1 MNDIPVVLGFRSNI
15 KYKILESVRDMLF
28 YLEDNTYYIF
38 NSKLIPNVDSEK
50 VIGVRM
56 PDIKKLAKSI
66 VKNEDAEA
74 FLSDLPHFYHEEDL
88 LHGFIVAEG
97 KSFEKTLADTEKFLP
112 YINNWAVCDTFSPR
126 IFAKNKDVLYGK
138 ILEWL
143 CSSHPY
149 TVRYGIGMS
158 MRYFLD
164 GEYFDEKKLSDVAA
178 VKSGEYYVNMMIA
191 WYFATA
197 LAKRYDET
205 FPYIKD
211 NRLDK
216 WVHNKTIQKASES
229 FRVSDEQKEELRA
242 LRRK

>member
-1 MNDIPVVLGFRSNI
+1 MEKICESIRERLFSLADS
-15 KYKILESVRDMLF
+15 KYKD
-28 YLEDNTYYIF
+28 F
-38 NSKLIPNVDSEK
+38 NSKLIPNVDPEK

-97 KSFEKTLADTEKFLP
+97 KNFEKTLADTEKFLP
-112 YINNWAVCDTFSPR
+112 YINNWAVCDTFSPK
-126 IFAKNKDVLYGK
+126 IFAKNKDILYGK

-143 CSSHPY
+143 RSSHPY

-164 GEYFDEKKLSDVAA
+164 GEYFDGKKLSDVAA
-178 VKSGEYYVNMMIA
+178 VKSEEYYVNMMIA
-191 WYFATA
+191 WYLATA
-197 LAKRYDET
+197 LAKQWESVI
-205 FPYIKD
+205 PYLEQRK
-211 NRLDK
+211 LPE
-216 WVHNKTIQKASES
+216 WVHRKTIQKAVES
-229 FRVSDEQKEELRA
+229 YRITQEQKVYLKSLR
-242 LRRK
+242 

>member
-1 MNDIPVVLGFRSNI
+1 MNDIPVVLGLRRVFMEKICESIRERLFSLADS
-15 KYKILESVRDMLF
+15 KYKD
-28 YLEDNTYYIF
+28 F
-38 NSKLIPNVDSEK
+38 NSKLIPNVDPEK

-126 IFAKNKDVLYGK
+126 IFAKNKDILYGK

-143 CSSHPY
+143 RSSHPY

-164 GEYFDEKKLSDVAA
+164 GEYFDGKKLSDVAA
-178 VKSGEYYVNMMIA
+178 VKSEEYYVNMMIA

-229 FRVSDEQKEELRA
+229 FRVSDEQKAELRA

>member
-1 MNDIPVVLGFRSNI
+1 
-15 KYKILESVRDMLF
+15 
-28 YLEDNTYYIF
+28 
-38 NSKLIPNVDSEK
+38 
-50 VIGVRM
+50 
-56 PDIKKLAKSI
+56 
-66 VKNEDAEA
+66 
-74 FLSDLPHFYHEEDL
+74 
-88 LHGFIVAEG
+88 
-97 KSFEKTLADTEKFLP
+97 
-112 YINNWAVCDTFSPR
+112 
-126 IFAKNKDVLYGK
+126 
-138 ILEWL
+138 
-143 CSSHPY
+143 
-149 TVRYGIGMS
+149 

-216 WVHNKTIQKASES
+216 WFHNNTIQKASES